1 MSVREKI
8 RLKNSIKELEKW
20 RGGEKKRIYFFGN
33 GFADGKSE
41 MKHLLGGKG
50 ANLAEMT
57 NLEIPVPP
65 GFTIT
70 TEVCDAYYKNN
81 KQYPKGLDQEI
92 EQNLSRLE
100 KLMGEKLGDPNNP
113 LLVSVRSGAAA
124 SMPGMMD
131 SVLNLGL
138 NPDAVKGL
146 IEKTGNE
153 RFVWDAYRRF
163 ITMFG
168 DVVMG
173 VERHYFEE
181 ILDKYKKKSRV
192 KNDTELTTDQLKK
205 IVEEFKT
212 VYKKKT
218 REDFPNDPKVQL
230 QKAIDAVFF
239 SWNNPRA
246 VKYRQLYDIKGLLG
260 TAVNVQAMVF
270 GNMGNH
276 SATGVCF
283 TRNPSTGENKFYG
296 EFLINAQGED
306 VVAGI
311 RTPEPIVNLEKE
323 MPDVYALLV
332 KYKNT
337 LEKHFRDVQ
346 DIEFTI
352 QENRLFMLQTRN
364 GKRTTQAAV
373 KIAVDM
379 VKERL
384 IDKKTAISRVNPDEL
399 DQLLHPMFDP
409 KAKRHVIAIGLPASP
424 GAATGKV
431 VFNAEDAEKL
441 AEKEEKVIL
450 VRKQTS
456 PEDIG
461 GMHVS
466 KGVLTTDGGM
476 TSHAAVVARGMGKPC
491 VVGCGSLNIDYKS
504 QTCRINTWTIKK
516 GDLISIDGSTGEVML
531 GKVATV
537 EPRLSGEFGILM
549 KWADEIRK
557 LKVRANADTPD
568 DARKARELGAE
579 GIGLCRTEHMFFGE
593 NRINWVRQMVL
604 SAPDVKNLKAKIA
617 GIEKELA
624 KATNNKT
631 NAIKKELMQ
640 AKKELK
646 EPLSL
651 YISALK
657 KLLPMQRRD
666 FEQIFTA
673 MDGLPVTIR
682 LLDPPLHEFLPQEEY
697 NQKEMAKQMKISLKE
712 VQDKVSALH
721 ELNPMLGHRG
731 CRLGVTY
738 PEIYDMQVRAIIEAA
753 CNVKKK
759 GVTVCTEIMLPI
771 ISTEQEFS
779 ILKDDVHRIAKEVMQ
794 KKGMQIEY
802 MVGTMIELPR
812 AALIADK
819 IAKHA
824 EFFSFGTNDLTQMT
838 FGFSR
843 DDVGSFVPDY
853 IEKGILEKDPFQIL
867 DQEGVGQLVEIGIQR
882 GRRTRPELK
891 VGICGEHGGNPQ
903 TIVFCHKIG
912 MNYVS
917 CSPFRVPIA
926 RLAAAQATLLQFSGE
941 LSKTV

>member
-1 MSVREKI
+1 MKGVVWMSPKYV
-8 RLKNSIKELEKW
+8 
-20 RGGEKKRIYFFGN
+20 YFFGN
-33 GFADGKSE
+33 GSADGRAD

-57 NLEIPVPP
+57 NLGIPVPP

-70 TEVCDAYYKNN
+70 TEVCDLYYKNN
-81 KQYPKGLDQEI
+81 KRYPEGLAEEI
-92 EQNLSRLE
+92 EQNLARLE
-100 KLMGEKLGDPNNP
+100 QLMEAKLGDANNP

-131 SVLNLGL
+131 TVLNLGL
-138 NPDAVKGL
+138 TPDAINGIIK
-146 IEKTGNE
+146 KTGNE
-153 RFVWDAYRRF
+153 RFAWDAYRRF

-173 VERHYFEE
+173 VKRHDFEE

-205 IVEEFKT
+205 IVEEFKAI
-212 VYKKKT
+212 YKKQT
-218 REDFPNDPKVQL
+218 RENFPNDPKVQL
-230 QKAIDAVFF
+230 DKAIHAVFA

-246 VKYRQLYDIKGLLG
+246 VKYRQLYEIKGLLG
-260 TAVNVQAMVF
+260 TAINVQSMVF

-311 RTPEPIVNLEKE
+311 RTPEPIANLKKE
-323 MPDVYALLV
+323 MPEVYAQLF
-332 KYKNT
+332 KYQNT
-337 LEKHFRDVQ
+337 LEKHFRDIQ

-379 VKERL
+379 VKESL
-384 IDKKTAISRVNPDEL
+384 IDKKTAISRINPNEL
-399 DQLLHPMFDP
+399 DQLLHPTFDP
-409 KAKRHVIAIGLPASP
+409 KAKKDVIAVGLPASP

-431 VFNAEDAEKL
+431 VFSAEDAEKL
-441 AEKEEKVIL
+441 AEKKEKVIL
-450 VRKQTS
+450 VRKETS

-461 GMHVS
+461 GMHVA
-466 KGVLTTDGGM
+466 KGILTTRGGM
-476 TSHAAVVARGMGKPC
+476 TSHAAVVERGMGKCC
-491 VVGCGSLNIDYKS
+491 VAGCGALNVDYKN
-504 QTCRINTWTIKK
+504 QTFRVGSKVIKK
-516 GDLISIDGSTGEVML
+516 GDYISIDGSTGEVML
-531 GKVATV
+531 GQVTTI
-537 EPRLSGEFGILM
+537 EPRLSGDFAILM
-549 KWADEIRK
+549 EWADEIRK
-557 LKVRANADTPD
+557 LKVRTNADTPA
-568 DARKARELGAE
+568 DAKKARELGAE

-593 NRINWVRQMVL
+593 NRIDAVRQMIL
-604 SAPDVKNLKAKIA
+604 SAPDVKYLKAKIA

-631 NAIKKELMQ
+631 NTIKKELAQ

-646 EPLSL
+646 EPLRL

-657 KLLPMQRRD
+657 KLLPIQRRD
-666 FEQIFTA
+666 FEQIFTT

-721 ELNPMLGHRG
+721 ELNPMMGHRG
-731 CRLGVTY
+731 CRLGITY
-738 PEIYDMQVRAIIEAA
+738 PEIYDMQVQAIIEAA

-759 GVTVCTEIMLPI
+759 GVTVYPEIMLPI
-771 ISTEQEFS
+771 IST
-779 ILKDDVHRIAKEVMQ
+779 
-794 KKGMQIEY
+794 
-802 MVGTMIELPR
+802 
-812 AALIADK
+812 
-819 IAKHA
+819 
-824 EFFSFGTNDLTQMT
+824 
-838 FGFSR
+838 
-843 DDVGSFVPDY
+843 
-853 IEKGILEKDPFQIL
+853 
-867 DQEGVGQLVEIGIQR
+867 
-882 GRRTRPELK
+882 
-891 VGICGEHGGNPQ
+891 
-903 TIVFCHKIG
+903 
-912 MNYVS
+912 
-917 CSPFRVPIA
+917 
-926 RLAAAQATLLQFSGE
+926 
-941 LSKTV
+941 

>member
-1 MSVREKI
+1 MSPKYV
-8 RLKNSIKELEKW
+8 
-20 RGGEKKRIYFFGN
+20 YFFGN
-33 GFADGKSE
+33 GSAEGRAD

-57 NLEIPVPP
+57 NLGIPVPP

-81 KQYPKGLDQEI
+81 QQYPKGLAEEI

-100 KLMGEKLGDPNNP
+100 KLMGEKLGDADNP

-131 SVLNLGL
+131 TVLNLGL
-138 NPDAVKGL
+138 TPDSVNGL
-146 IEKTGNE
+146 IKKTGNE

-181 ILDKYKKKSRV
+181 ILDKYKKKARI
-192 KNDTELTTDQLKK
+192 KNDTELTTGQLKN
-205 IVEEFKT
+205 IVEEFKAI
-212 VYKKKT
+212 YKKET
-218 REDFPNDPKVQL
+218 RENFPNDPKVQL
-230 QKAIDAVFF
+230 DKAIHAVFA

-246 VKYRQLYDIKGLLG
+246 VKYRQLYEIKGLLG
-260 TAVNVQAMVF
+260 TAVNVQSMVF

-311 RTPEPIVNLEKE
+311 RTPEPIENLKKE
-323 MPDVYALLV
+323 MPAVYAQLV

-337 LEKHFRDVQ
+337 LEKHFKDVQ

-352 QENRLFMLQTRN
+352 QEKRLYILQTRN

-373 KIAVDM
+373 KIAVNM

-384 IDKKTAISRVNPDEL
+384 IDKKTAISRINPNEL
-399 DQLLHPMFDP
+399 DQLLHPTFDP
-409 KAKRHVIAIGLPASP
+409 RAKKQVIAVGLPASP

-431 VFNAEDAEKL
+431 VFSAEDAEKL
-441 AEKEEKVIL
+441 AEKKEKVIL
-450 VRKQTS
+450 VRKETS

-466 KGVLTTDGGM
+466 RGILTTRGGM
-476 TSHAAVVARGMGKPC
+476 TSHAAVVARGMGKCC
-491 VVGCGSLNIDYKS
+491 VAGCGTLNVDYKT
-504 QTCRINTWTIKK
+504 QTFKVDGKVVKR
-516 GDLISIDGSTGEVML
+516 GDYISIDGSTGEVML
-531 GKVATV
+531 GQVPTI
-537 EPRLSGEFGILM
+537 EPKLSGDFAILM
-549 KWADEIRK
+549 EWADEIRK
-557 LKVRANADTPD
+557 LKVRTNADTPA
-568 DARKARELGAE
+568 DAKKARELGAE

-593 NRINWVRQMVL
+593 NRIDSVRQMIL

-617 GIEKELA
+617 GLEKELA

-631 NAIKKELMQ
+631 NAIKKELIQ
-640 AKKELK
+640 AQKELK
-646 EPLSL
+646 EPLNL
-651 YISALK
+651 YTSALK

-697 NQKEMAKQMKISLKE
+697 NQKEMAKQMKISLRE

-721 ELNPMLGHRG
+721 EMNPMLGHRG
-731 CRLGVTY
+731 CRLGITF
-738 PEIYDMQVRAIIEAA
+738 PEIYDMQVEAIIEAA

-759 GVTVCTEIMLPI
+759 GITVYSEIMLPI
-771 ISTEQEFS
+771 ISTEQEFN

-853 IEKGILEKDPFQIL
+853 IEKSILEKDPFQVL
-867 DQEGVGQLVEIGIQR
+867 DQEGVGQLVEIGIKR
-882 GRRTRPELK
+882 GRSARPGLK

-903 TIVFCHKIG
+903 TVAFCHKVG

-926 RLAAAQATLLQFSGE
+926 RLAAAQASLQQPISRA
-941 LSKTV
+941 TV

>member
-1 MSVREKI
+1 MSPKYV
-8 RLKNSIKELEKW
+8 
-20 RGGEKKRIYFFGN
+20 YFFGN
-33 GFADGKSE
+33 GAADGKAE

-57 NLEIPVPP
+57 NLGIPVPP
-65 GFTIT
+65 GYTIT

-81 KQYPKGLDQEI
+81 KQYPKGLDEEI

-100 KLMGEKLGDPNNP
+100 KLMGAKLGDPNNP

-131 SVLNLGL
+131 TVLNLGL
-138 NPDAVKGL
+138 TPDAVTGL
-146 IEKTGNE
+146 IKKTGNE

-181 ILDKYKKKSRV
+181 ILDKYKKKARV

-205 IVEEFKT
+205 IVEEFKA
-212 VYKKKT
+212 VYKKET
-218 REDFPNDPKVQL
+218 RENFPNDPKVQL
-230 QKAIDAVFF
+230 QKAINAVFA

-246 VKYRQLYDIKGLLG
+246 VKYRQLYEIKGLLG

-311 RTPEPIVNLEKE
+311 RTPEPIVNLERE
-323 MPDVYALLV
+323 MPDVYAQLV
-332 KYKNT
+332 AYKNK
-337 LEKHFRDVQ
+337 LEKHFKDVQ

-379 VKERL
+379 VKEGL
-384 IDKKTAISRVNPDEL
+384 IDKKTAISRINPNEL
-399 DQLLHPMFDP
+399 DQLLHPTFDP
-409 KAKRHVIAIGLPASP
+409 KAKKDVVAVGLPASP

-431 VFNAEDAEKL
+431 VFSAEDAEKL
-441 AEKEEKVIL
+441 AEKKEKVIL
-450 VRKQTS
+450 VRKETS

-466 KGVLTTDGGM
+466 RGILTTRGGM
-476 TSHAAVVARGMGKPC
+476 TSHAAVVARGMGKCC
-491 VVGCGSLNIDYKS
+491 VAGCGALHVDYKS
-504 QTCRINTWTIKK
+504 QTFKVGSKVVKK
-516 GDLISIDGSTGEVML
+516 GDYISIDGSTGEVML
-531 GKVATV
+531 GQVTTID
-537 EPRLSGEFGILM
+537 PRLSGDFAVLM
-549 KWADEIRK
+549 EWADEIRK
-557 LKVRANADTPD
+557 LKVRTNADTPA
-568 DARKARELGAE
+568 DAKKARELGAE

-593 NRINWVRQMVL
+593 HRIDSVRQMIL
-604 SAPDVKNLKAKIA
+604 SSPDVKNLKAKIA

-631 NAIKKELMQ
+631 NGIKKELTQ

-666 FEQIFTA
+666 FEQIFTT

-738 PEIYDMQVRAIIEAA
+738 PEIYDMQVQAIIEAA

-759 GVTVCTEIMLPI
+759 GVTVYPEIMLPI

-794 KKGMQIEY
+794 KKGMEIEY

-867 DQEGVGQLVEIGIQR
+867 DQEGVGQLVEIGIKR
-882 GRRTRPELK
+882 GRSARTELK

-903 TIVFCHKIG
+903 TVTFCHKIG

-926 RLAAAQATLLQFSGE
+926 RLAAAQASLQQAVSQA
-941 LSKTV
+941 TV

>member
-1 MSVREKI
+1 MEIVGIPLIEI
-8 RLKNSIKELEKW
+8 LP
-20 RGGEKKRIYFFGN
+20 KRVYFFGN
-33 GFADGKSE
+33 GTADGRAE

-57 NLEIPVPP
+57 NLGTPVPP

-70 TEVCDAYYKNN
+70 TEVCEAYYKNN
-81 KQYPKGLDQEI
+81 KQYPKGLPEEIDQNI
-92 EQNLSRLE
+92 SRLE
-100 KLMGEKLGDPNNP
+100 RLMGAKLGNSNNP

-124 SMPGMMD
+124 SMPGSMD
-131 SVLNLGL
+131 TVLNLGL
-138 NPDAVKGL
+138 NPDTVAGL
-146 IEKTGNE
+146 IKKTGNE

-181 ILDKYKKKSRV
+181 ILDKYKKKARV
-192 KNDTELTTDQLKK
+192 KNDTELTADQLKK
-205 IVEEFKT
+205 IVEEFKA
-212 VYKKKT
+212 VYKKET
-218 REDFPNDPKVQL
+218 REDFPNVTIDQL
-230 QKAIDAVFF
+230 DKAIRAVFN

-246 VKYRQLYDIKGLLG
+246 IKYRQIYDIKGLLG
-260 TAVNVQAMVF
+260 TAVNIQAMVF

-311 RTPEPIVNLEKE
+311 RTPEPIADLEKE
-323 MPDVYALLV
+323 MPEAYAELV
-332 KYKNT
+332 KYKDI

-352 QENRLFMLQTRN
+352 QENRLFILQTRN

-379 VKERL
+379 VGEGL
-384 IDKKTAISRVNPDEL
+384 IDKKTAISRINPNEL
-399 DQLLHPMFDP
+399 DRLLHPTFDP
-409 KAKRHVIAIGLPASP
+409 KANKNVIAKGLPASP
-424 GAATGKV
+424 GAATGRV
-431 VFNAEDAEKL
+431 VFNSEDAEKL
-441 AEKEEKVIL
+441 AAKGESVIL
-450 VRKQTS
+450 VRKETS

-466 KGVLTTDGGM
+466 KGILTTRGGM
-476 TSHAAVVARGMGKPC
+476 TSHAAVVARGMGKCC
-491 VVGCGSLNIDYKS
+491 VAGCGALRVDYET
-504 QTCRINTWTIKK
+504 QTFEVGGLVVKK
-516 GDLISIDGSTGEVML
+516 GDYISIDGSTGEVML
-531 GKVATV
+531 GQVTTI
-537 EPRLSGEFGILM
+537 EPRLSGEFAELM
-549 KWADEIRK
+549 KWADEIRT
-557 LKVRANADTPD
+557 LKVRTNADTPA
-568 DARKARELGAE
+568 DAKKARELGAE
-579 GIGLCRTEHMFFGE
+579 GIGLCRTEHMFFPE
-593 NRINWVRQMVL
+593 DRIIFVRQMIL

-624 KATNNKT
+624 RATNNKV
-631 NAIKKELMQ
+631 AVLKKELEE
-640 AKKELK
+640 AKKELAK
-646 EPLSL
+646 PLSL
-651 YISALK
+651 YLSAIK
-657 KLLPMQRRD
+657 KLLPIQRRD
-666 FEQIFTA
+666 FEQIFTT

-697 NQKEMAKQMKISLKE
+697 NQKEMAKQMGLSLKE

-731 CRLGVTY
+731 CRLGITY
-738 PEIYDMQVRAIIEAA
+738 PEIYEMQVRAIFEAA
-753 CNVKKK
+753 CNVQKK
-759 GVTVCTEIMLPI
+759 GVAVYPEIMIPL
-771 ISTEQEFS
+771 ISAEKEFI
-779 ILKDDVHRIAKEVMQ
+779 ILKDRVYSIAASVMNE
-794 KKGMQIEY
+794 KNNFCIDYKI
-802 MVGTMIELPR
+802 GTMIELPR

-843 DDVGSFVPDY
+843 DDVGSFVPEY

-882 GRRTRPELK
+882 GRSTRPALK

-903 TIVFCHKIG
+903 TIAFCHEVG
-912 MNYVS
+912 MDYVS

-926 RLAAAQATLLQFSGE
+926 RLAAAQAELQQPISQA
-941 LSKTV
+941 TV

>member
-20 RGGEKKRIYFFGN
+20 RRGEKKRIYFFGN
-33 GFADGKSE
+33 GTADGRAD

-57 NLEIPVPP
+57 NLGIPVPP

-81 KQYPKGLDQEI
+81 KQYPKGLAEEI

-100 KLMGEKLGDPNNP
+100 KLMGAKLGDPNNP

-131 SVLNLGL
+131 TVLNLGL
-138 NPDAVKGL
+138 TPDVVNGL
-146 IEKTGNE
+146 IKKTGNE

-181 ILDKYKKKSRV
+181 ILDKYKKKARV

-205 IVEEFKT
+205 IVEEFKAI
-212 VYKKKT
+212 YKKET
-218 REDFPNDPKVQL
+218 RENFPNDPKIQL
-230 QKAIDAVFF
+230 QKAIHAVFA

-246 VKYRQLYDIKGLLG
+246 LKYRQLYEIKGLLG
-260 TAVNVQAMVF
+260 TAVNVQSMVF

-311 RTPEPIVNLEKE
+311 RTPEPIADLEKE
-323 MPDVYALLV
+323 MPEVYAQLV
-332 KYKNT
+332 HWKNV
-337 LEKHFRDVQ
+337 LEYHFKDVQ

-379 VKERL
+379 VKEKL
-384 IDKKTAISRVNPDEL
+384 IDKKTAISRINPNEL
-399 DQLLHPMFDP
+399 DQLLHPTFDP
-409 KAKRHVIAIGLPASP
+409 KAKKDVIAVGLPASP

-431 VFNAEDAEKL
+431 VFSAEDAEKL
-441 AEKEEKVIL
+441 AVKKEKVIL
-450 VRKQTS
+450 VRKETS

-466 KGVLTTDGGM
+466 KGILTTRGGM
-476 TSHAAVVARGMGKPC
+476 TSHAAVVARGMGKCC
-491 VVGCGSLNIDYKS
+491 VAGCGALNVDYKT
-504 QTCRINTWTIKK
+504 QTFKVGSKVVKK
-516 GDLISIDGSTGEVML
+516 GDYISIDGSTGEVML
-531 GKVATV
+531 GQVTTI
-537 EPRLSGEFGILM
+537 EPRLSGDFAVLM
-549 KWADEIRK
+549 EWADEIRK
-557 LKVRANADTPD
+557 LKVRTNADTPE
-568 DARKARELGAE
+568 DAKKARELGAE

-593 NRINWVRQMVL
+593 HRIDSVRQMIL

-617 GIEKELA
+617 SIEKELA

-631 NAIKKELMQ
+631 NAVKKELAQ

-666 FEQIFTA
+666 FEQIFTT

-712 VQDKVSALH
+712 VQDKVAALH

-738 PEIYDMQVRAIIEAA
+738 PEIYDMQVQAIIEAA

-794 KKGMQIEY
+794 KKGVQIEY

-867 DQEGVGQLVEIGIQR
+867 DQEGVGQLVEIGIKR
-882 GRRTRPELK
+882 GRSTRPELK

-903 TIVFCHKIG
+903 TVTFCHKVG

-926 RLAAAQATLLQFSGE
+926 RLAAAQASLQQPVSQA
-941 LSKTV
+941 TV

>member
-1 MSVREKI
+1 MSPKYV
-8 RLKNSIKELEKW
+8 
-20 RGGEKKRIYFFGN
+20 YFFGN
-33 GFADGKSE
+33 GSADGRAD

-57 NLEIPVPP
+57 NLGIPVPP

-81 KQYPKGLDQEI
+81 QRYPKSLAEEMG
-92 EQNLSRLE
+92 QNLSRLE
-100 KLMGEKLGDPNNP
+100 RLMGAKLGDPNNP

-131 SVLNLGL
+131 TVLNLGL
-138 NPDAVKGL
+138 TPDAVNGL
-146 IEKTGNE
+146 IKKTGNE

-181 ILDKYKKKSRV
+181 ILDKYKKKARV

-205 IVEEFKT
+205 IVEEFKA
-212 VYKKKT
+212 VYKKET
-218 REDFPNDPKVQL
+218 RENFPNDPKVQL
-230 QKAIDAVFF
+230 QKAINAVFA

-246 VKYRQLYDIKGLLG
+246 VKYRQLYEIKGLLG

-311 RTPEPIVNLEKE
+311 RTPEPIVNLERE
-323 MPDVYALLV
+323 MPDVYAQLV

-384 IDKKTAISRVNPDEL
+384 IDKKTAISRINPNEL
-399 DQLLHPMFDP
+399 DQLLHPTFDP
-409 KAKRHVIAIGLPASP
+409 KAKKDVVAVGLPASP

-431 VFNAEDAEKL
+431 VFSAEDAEKL
-441 AEKEEKVIL
+441 AEKKEKVIL
-450 VRKQTS
+450 VRKETS

-466 KGVLTTDGGM
+466 RGILTTRGGM
-476 TSHAAVVARGMGKPC
+476 TSHAAVVARGMGKCC
-491 VVGCGSLNIDYKS
+491 VAGCGALHVDYKS
-504 QTCRINTWTIKK
+504 QTFMVGSKVVKK
-516 GDLISIDGSTGEVML
+516 GDYISIDGSTGEVML
-531 GKVATV
+531 GQVTTID
-537 EPRLSGEFGILM
+537 PRLSGDFAVLM
-549 KWADEIRK
+549 EWADGIRK
-557 LKVRANADTPD
+557 LKVRTNADTPA
-568 DARKARELGAE
+568 DAKKARELGAE

-593 NRINWVRQMVL
+593 NRIDSVRQMIL
-604 SAPDVKNLKAKIA
+604 SSPDVKNLKAKIA

-631 NAIKKELMQ
+631 NGIKKELTR

-657 KLLPMQRRD
+657 KLLPMQRHD
-666 FEQIFTA
+666 FEQIFTT

-738 PEIYDMQVRAIIEAA
+738 PEIYDMQVQAIVEAA

-759 GVTVCTEIMLPI
+759 GVTVCPEIMLPI
-771 ISTEQEFS
+771 ISTEQEFD
-779 ILKDDVHRIAKEVMQ
+779 ILKDDVHRVAKEVMQ
-794 KKGMQIEY
+794 KKGVRIEY

-867 DQEGVGQLVEIGIQR
+867 DQEGVGQLVEIGIKR
-882 GRRTRPELK
+882 GRSTRPELK

-903 TIVFCHKIG
+903 TVAFCHKIG

-926 RLAAAQATLLQFSGE
+926 RLAAAQASLQQPVSQT
-941 LSKTV
+941 TV